1 VENAALV
8 WWFLRDRRLD
18 VAEATKKLVK
28 CLRWRQKFRAQLQ
41 SRQDVVVL
49 STT

>member
-41 SRQDVVVL
+41 SGQDVVVL